1 MHRIRQTEGILR
13 AGRLEFKLYAA
24 VEADG
29 KGRFA
34 SKVLIVG
41 IGDIFHSSEDGEMVI
56 MLITRIDSGG
66 EVVFNIRV
74 SSKSIFS
81 IKEY

>member
-1 MHRIRQTEGILR
+1 MHRIRQILGILR
-13 AGRLEFKLYAA
+13 ASRSEFKLYAA

-41 IGDIFHSSEDGEMVI
+41 ISDIFHPSEDGEMIIV
-56 MLITRIDSGG
+56 LITRINSGG